1 MEGRTDRILPVGIV
15 ALSVILIAAQS
26 GGWYLT
32 KKATLERDYLHLPGR
47 WFEVLHQPRVVPA
60 AVLPSG
66 GAASAAWPLPI
77 ATMRYMAQPGD
88 NLSLIKKRFGLTLDT
103 LSSLNRDAGSG
114 VHNVDIGEVFTIPNQ
129 DGLFLNVESRDH
141 LETVAGDHGLAGSDV
156 LAANPGV
163 DAQSVGGELF
173 FPGAQNSGF
182 ERLLRM
188 GLGFGRPLRGGWV
201 SSPFGMRVHPFSGKW
216 RMHRG
221 VDIAAPHGT
230 PVQAAADGRV
240 ERVAR
245 DGVLGRFVV
254 IDHGARSYQSLY
266 AHLSSVHVN
275 VGELVS
281 TGNTIGRVG
290 STGQSTGPHLHFE
303 LWSRRQPIDPA
314 SQVPGLA
321 P

>member
-1 MEGRTDRILPVGIV
+1 MI
-15 ALSVILIAAQS
+15 LSVILIAAQS

-32 KKATLERDYLHLPGR
+32 KKATLERDYLHLPER

-60 AVLPSG
+60 AVLPAG

-77 ATMRYMAQPGD
+77 ATMRYVAQPGD

-114 VHNVDIGEVFTIPNQ
+114 VHNVKIGEVFTIPNQ
-129 DGLFLNVESRDH
+129 DGLYLKVESRDH

-156 LAANPGV
+156 LAANPG
-163 DAQSVGGELF
+163 DAQLVSGELF

-188 GLGFGRPLRGGWV
+188 GLGFGRPLYGGWV

-240 ERVAR
+240 ERVAS
-245 DGVLGRFVV
+245 DGVLGRYVV
-254 IDHGARSYQSLY
+254 IDHGARSYQTLY
-266 AHLSSVHVN
+266 AHLSSVHVH

-303 LWSRRQPIDPA
+303 LWSRRQPINPT
-314 SQVPGLA
+314 SQVPGL
-321 P
+321 

>member
-1 MEGRTDRILPVGIV
+1 MEGRADRILPVGIV
-15 ALSVILIAAQS
+15 ILSVILIAAQS

-32 KKATLERDYLHLPGR
+32 KKATLERDYLHLPER

-60 AVLPSG
+60 AVLPAG

-77 ATMRYMAQPGD
+77 ATMRYVAQPGD

-114 VHNVDIGEVFTIPNQ
+114 VHNVKIGEVFTIPNQ
-129 DGLFLNVESRDH
+129 DGLYLTVESRDH

-156 LAANPGV
+156 LAANPG
-163 DAQSVGGELF
+163 DAQSVSGELF

-188 GLGFGRPLRGGWV
+188 GLGFGRPLYGGWV

-240 ERVAR
+240 ERVAS
-245 DGVLGRFVV
+245 DGVLGRYVV
-254 IDHGARSYQSLY
+254 IDHGARSYQTLY
-266 AHLSSVHVN
+266 AHLSSVHVH

-281 TGNTIGRVG
+281 TGSTIGRVG

-303 LWSRRQPIDPA
+303 LWSRRQPINPT
-314 SQVPGLA
+314 SQVPGL
-321 P
+321 

>member
-1 MEGRTDRILPVGIV
+1 VEGRADRILLTGVVI
-15 ALSVILIAAQS
+15 LSVILVAAQS
-26 GGWYLT
+26 VGLSLT
-32 KKATLERDYLHLPGR
+32 KRATLERDYLHLPER
-47 WFEVLHQPRVVPA
+47 WFEVLHEPRVVPA

-77 ATMRYMAQPGD
+77 ATMRYAAQPGD
-88 NLSLIKKRFGLTLDT
+88 NMSRIKDRFGLTLDT

-114 VHNVDIGEVFTIPNQ
+114 VHNVAIGEVFSIPNQ
-129 DGLFLNVESRDH
+129 DGLFKEVESRDH
-141 LETVAGDHGLAGSDV
+141 LETEASSYGLSGSDV

-163 DAQSVGGELF
+163 DAQSVSGELF
-173 FPGAQNSGF
+173 FPGAQHTGF

-188 GLGFGRPLRGGWV
+188 GLGFRRPLRGGWV

-230 PVQAAADGRV
+230 RVLAAADGRV
-240 ERVAR
+240 ERVAS
-245 DGVLGRFVV
+245 DSLLGRFVV

-266 AHLSSVHVN
+266 AHLSAVHVD
-275 VGELVS
+275 VGERVS
-281 TGNTIGRVG
+281 IGSTIGRVG

-303 LWSRRQPIDPA
+303 LWSRRQPINPA
-314 SQVPGLA
+314 SEVPGL
-321 P
+321 